1 MGLFDKFFKKENE
14 PTQRKEAPKVM
25 FNKLNAYSS
34 KTNRRYK
41 DYAKDGYQENAI
53 VHRCIQLISNSA
65 SAVKIDVFDDDTK
78 LDNHEL
84 ISLLERPNPL
94 QSGVEYF
101 ASLYS
106 FLLISGNSYLL
117 RDTEN
122 FTPPR
127 ELYLLRPDR
136 VEIDAGE
143 SMIPQSYRYV
153 LEGRTVAKYPVD
165 PKTGGAQV
173 KQIKLWSPLDDFY
186 GLSPIMASA
195 YNIDQHNLA
204 GMHNVALLKNGCTP
218 SGMLKFEPTDE
229 TGMSTQLT
237 DDQRARLL
245 EDLEFRFQGTHNSGR
260 PMLLEGNFSYQ
271 QLGLNPKDMDF
282 LELLNLSARE
292 IALCFGVPAQLIG
305 IPDSQTYSNMETAK
319 LALYEE
325 TVIPLLKR
333 VESDLN
339 EYLAPLYDGDIR
351 IQYDMDSIPAMVEK
365 RKSIY
370 ENVVAGVQAGI
381 LTRNEARDRLGLE
394 EISGGDDLYIPSNL
408 FPIGEADT
416 SSEDN
421 AKPVTVD
428 EAEKGYDDA
437 YGTKDEVGYDTFT
450 TEGEALDR
458 ADEIGCVGTHSHE
471 QDGRTVYMPCRTH
484 AEYERQLTTNKAIS
498 DLDLTPSEGM
508 VEEAKRGL
516 EWRKEFN
523 RGGTQVGVARAN
535 QLVGKERLSP
545 NTVLRMYSFFSRHE
559 VDKQAEGFER
569 GEDGYPSAGRIA
581 WALWGGDAGFSW
593 SKTKRDQIMR
603 ERAKSDDD
611 FEYIE
616 EACIDMKGYRDDDE
630 EEETKAPS
638 LSASVKKG
646 LQGKVDKHNE
656 KYGDKKGKRVTL
668 RMLGAVFRRGVG
680 AYRTNPSSVRPS
692 VRARGGEDRWAY
704 ARVNAF
710 LVAVRTGKFRSGKFD
725 LDLLPSGHPLK
736 SN

>member
-1 MGLFDKFFKKENE
+1 MGLFDKFFRKENE

-136 VEIDAGE
+136 VEIEAGE
-143 SMIPQSYRYV
+143 SMIPQSYKYV

-339 EYLAPLYDGDIR
+339 EYLAPLYEGDIR

-616 EACIDMKGYRDDDE
+616 EACIDVKRYHDDDE
-630 EEETKAPS
+630 EEETKAP
-638 LSASVKKG
+638 LSASVRKG

>member
-1 MGLFDKFFKKENE
+1 MGLFDRFFKQEEK
-14 PTQRKEAPKVM
+14 PTEKKEAPKVM

-65 SAVKIDVFDDDTK
+65 SAVKIDVFSGDTK

-101 ASLYS
+101 SSLYS
-106 FLLISGNSYLL
+106 YLLISGNSYLL
-117 RDTEN
+117 RDTEG

-136 VEIDAGE
+136 IEIKANE
-143 SMIPQSYRYV
+143 SIIPESYNYV
-153 LEGRTVAKYPVD
+153 IDGVTRNVYRVD
-165 PKTGGAQV
+165 PRTGQGQI

-325 TVIPLLKR
+325 TVIPLLSR

-339 EYLAPLYDGDIR
+339 EYLSPLYDGDIR
-351 IQYDMDSIPAMVEK
+351 IQYDLDSIPAMAEK
-365 RKSIY
+365 RKQVY
-370 ENVVAGVQAGI
+370 ENVVQGVNAGI

-394 EISGGDDLYIPSNL
+394 EVTGGDDLYIPSNL
-408 FPIGEADT
+408 FPIGETET
-416 SSEDN
+416 SPEDS
-421 AKPVTVD
+421 AKPVEVD
-428 EAEKGYDDA
+428 EAEKA
-437 YGTKDEVGYDTFT
+437 FEEIYGTKEEVSKDVFT
-450 TEGEALDR
+450 TEEEAIDR
-458 ADEIGCVGTHSHE
+458 AEEIGCVGTHSHE
-471 QDGRTVYMPCRTH
+471 QDGKTIYMPCRTH
-484 AEYERQLTTNKAIS
+484 AEYDRLIQEEKALS
-498 DLDLTPSEGM
+498 DLDLTPSDSM
-508 VEEAKRGL
+508 ANEAQRGL
-516 EWRKEFN
+516 DWRKEFN
-523 RGGTQVGVARAN
+523 RGGTAVGVARARDIVN
-535 QLVGKERLSP
+535 KTKLSP

-559 VDKQAEGFER
+559 VDKQGQGFNR
-569 GEDGYPSAGRIA
+569 GSDGYPSAGRIA

-593 SKTKRDQIMR
+593 AKTKRNQIMR
-603 ERAKSDDD
+603 EREKSFDD
-611 FEYIE
+611 
-616 EACIDMKGYRDDDE
+616 M
-630 EEETKAPS
+630 ETKVEGVS
-638 LSASVKKG
+638 GSTLKG
-646 LQGKVDKHNE
+646 LENKVKEHNDKH
-656 KYGDKKGKRVTL
+656 GDKKGKRVTVG
-668 RMLGAVFRRGVG
+668 MLARVFKRGIG
-680 AYRTNPSSVRPS
+680 AYRNNPQSVRPS
-692 VRARGGEDRWAY
+692 VRSEDQWAM

-710 LVAVRTGKFRSGKFD
+710 LSAVRTGKFSGGKFD
-725 LDLLPSGHPLK
+725 LDLLPKDHPLSSK
-736 SN
+736 D

>member
-1 MGLFDKFFKKENE
+1 MGLFDRFFKQEEK
-14 PTQRKEAPKVM
+14 PTEKKEAPKVM

-65 SAVKIDVFDDDTK
+65 SAVKIDVFSGDTK

-84 ISLLERPNPL
+84 ISLLQRPNPL

-101 ASLYS
+101 SSLYS
-106 FLLISGNSYLL
+106 YLLISGNSYLL
-117 RDTEN
+117 RDTEG

-136 VEIDAGE
+136 IEIKANE
-143 SMIPQSYRYV
+143 SIIPESYNYV
-153 LEGRTVAKYPVD
+153 IDGVTRNIYRVD
-165 PKTGGAQV
+165 PTTGQGQI

-325 TVIPLLKR
+325 TVIPLLSR

-339 EYLAPLYDGDIR
+339 EYLSPLYDGDIR
-351 IQYDMDSIPAMVEK
+351 IQYDLDSIPAMAEK
-365 RKSIY
+365 RKQVY
-370 ENVVAGVQAGI
+370 ENVVQGVNAGI

-394 EISGGDDLYIPSNL
+394 EVTGGDDLYIPSNL
-408 FPIGEADT
+408 FPIGETET
-416 SSEDN
+416 SPEDS
-421 AKPVTVD
+421 AKPVEVD
-428 EAEKGYDDA
+428 EAEKA
-437 YGTKDEVGYDTFT
+437 FEEIYGTKEEVSKDVFT
-450 TEGEALDR
+450 TEEEAIDR
-458 ADEIGCVGTHSHE
+458 AEEIGCVGTHSHE
-471 QDGRTVYMPCRTH
+471 QDGKTIYMPCRTH
-484 AEYERQLTTNKAIS
+484 AEYDRLIQEEKALS
-498 DLDLTPSEGM
+498 DLDLTPSDSM
-508 VEEAKRGL
+508 ANEAQRGL
-516 EWRKEFN
+516 DWRKEFN
-523 RGGTQVGVARAN
+523 RGGTAVGVARARDIVN
-535 QLVGKERLSP
+535 KTRLSP

-559 VDKQAEGFER
+559 VDKQGQGFDR

-593 SKTKRDQIMR
+593 AKTKRNQIMR
-603 ERAKSDDD
+603 EQEKSFDD
-611 FEYIE
+611 
-616 EACIDMKGYRDDDE
+616 M
-630 EEETKAPS
+630 ETKVAGVS
-638 LSASVKKG
+638 GSALKG
-646 LQGKVDKHNE
+646 LENKVKEHNDKH
-656 KYGDKKGKRVTL
+656 GDKKGKRVTVG
-668 RMLGAVFRRGVG
+668 MLARVFKRGIG
-680 AYRTNPSSVRPS
+680 AYRTNPQSVRPS
-692 VRARGGEDRWAY
+692 VRSEDQWAM

-710 LVAVRTGKFRSGKFD
+710 LSAVRTGKFSGGKFD
-725 LDLLPSGHPLK
+725 LDLLPKDHPLSSK
-736 SN
+736 D

>member
-1 MGLFDKFFKKENE
+1 MGLFDKFFRRENE

-65 SAVKIDVFDDDTK
+65 SAVKIDVFDNDTK

-136 VEIDAGE
+136 VEIEAGE
-143 SMIPQSYRYV
+143 SMIPQSYKYV

-271 QLGLNPKDMDF
+271 QLGLNPKDIDF

-339 EYLAPLYDGDIR
+339 EYLAPLYEGDIR

-428 EAEKGYDDA
+428 EAEKGYDDV

-498 DLDLTPSEGM
+498 DLDLKPSEGM
-508 VEEAKRGL
+508 AEEAKRGL
-516 EWRKEFN
+516 EWRKEFG

-535 QLVGKERLSP
+535 QLVGQERLSP

-593 SKTKRDQIMR
+593 SKTKREQIMR

-616 EACIDMKGYRDDDE
+616 EACIDVKRYHDDDE
-630 EEETKAPS
+630 EEETKAP

>member
-65 SAVKIDVFDDDTK
+65 SAVKIDVFDDETK

-136 VEIDAGE
+136 VEIEAGE
-143 SMIPQSYRYV
+143 SMIPQSYKYV

-339 EYLAPLYDGDIR
+339 EYLAPLYEGDIR

-428 EAEKGYDDA
+428 EAEKGYDDV

-498 DLDLTPSEGM
+498 DLDLKPSEGM
-508 VEEAKRGL
+508 AEEAKRGL
-516 EWRKEFN
+516 EWRKEFG

-535 QLVGKERLSP
+535 QLVGQERLSP

-581 WALWGGDAGFSW
+581 WALWGGAAGFSW
-593 SKTKRDQIMR
+593 SKPQREQIMR

-616 EACIDMKGYRDDDE
+616 EACIDVKRYHDDDE
-630 EEETKAPS
+630 EEETKAP

-680 AYRTNPSSVRPS
+680 AYRNNPSSVRPS